1 MRFLKPAPTLLILLI
16 AVQLAA
22 GSGPSRLP
30 ALTLAQYDPPL
41 PTLANGTLDSATLS
55 GYLSQLKSNSVSFM
69 LWGTTGD
76 EYLFRPIHIALARSL
91 ARSLSLRVAYMSTHV
106 SPSPEQVPAN
116 G

>member
-76 EYLFRPIHIALARSL
+76 EYLFLPIHIAL